1 MTYTFFY
8 STNSFP
14 ISVNTNESYLCSYFE
29 GGLGNQM
36 FIYASLFGISRDKN
50 MTLLLN
56 SHDELNTI
64 FQLNVTQL
72 RSTKRI
78 CRSSIVIQ
86 ERLPCTYDPE
96 ILNFDRRKVVK
107 LKGFLQSWK
116 YFIKYEDEIRKQ
128 FVFERLIRDQAREII
143 NNHINEYKSKND
155 LHNHLTIVGVH
166 IRRGDY
172 LRPDN
177 KELGYNVAP
186 KSYIEKAFAFFRNK
200 FTHCV
205 FLVFTNPNKNDIK
218 WMEKHVKGPDVIK
231 IGANKRIVDM
241 CALSQCNHTIIT
253 VGTFGWWA
261 AWLSNGTTVYF
272 KNVAVQNSQ
281 LRQYFS
287 EDMLDFFPSQWIG
300 L

>member
-1 MTYTFFY
+1 
-8 STNSFP
+8 
-14 ISVNTNESYLCSYFE
+14 
-29 GGLGNQM
+29 
-36 FIYASLFGISRDKN
+36 

-56 SHDELNTI
+56 SHDEINTI
-64 FQLNVTQL
+64 FKLNVTKL

-78 CRSSIVIQ
+78 CSKSFLIQ
-86 ERLPCTYDPE
+86 ERIPCTYDSE

-107 LKGFLQSWK
+107 LKGFQQSWK
-116 YFIKYEDEIRKQ
+116 YFIKYEEENLIRKQ
-128 FVFERLIRDQAREII
+128 FVFERLIRDQAQEII
-143 NNHINEYKSKND
+143 DSHINKYKSKND
-155 LHNHLTIVGVH
+155 PHRHLTIVGVH

-186 KSYIEKAFAFFRNK
+186 MSYIEKALALFRKK
-200 FTHCV
+200 FIHCV
-205 FLVFTNPNKNDIK
+205 FLVFTCTSPNKNDKK
-218 WMEKHVKGPDVIK
+218 WLEKNVKGPDVIK
-231 IGANKRIVDM
+231 VGTNERDVDM

-261 AWLSNGTTVYF
+261 AWLSNGTTVYY
-272 KNVAVQNSQ
+272 KNVAVQNSK

-287 EDMLDFFPSQWIG
+287 KDMLDFFPSQWIG